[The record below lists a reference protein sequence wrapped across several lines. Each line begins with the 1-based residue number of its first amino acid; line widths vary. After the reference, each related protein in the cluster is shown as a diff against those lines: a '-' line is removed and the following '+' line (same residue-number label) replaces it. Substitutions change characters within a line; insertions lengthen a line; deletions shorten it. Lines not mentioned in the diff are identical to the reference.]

1 MAASDSV
8 HARGLTLIEVL
19 LAAVLLA
26 ALAGASVGIFCDAAK
41 ASQRQNKT
49 PEIGAAARLADRILE
64 EHSEALGKL
73 GVGASWRPPIEA
85 SDAEIVFTREPCE
98 GCPEGWARL
107 RIASGDIV
115 LTRFQKAGPRAEDLE

>member
-26 ALAGASVGIFCDAAK
+26 ALAGASVGIFRDAAQ
-41 ASQRQNKT
+41 ASQRESRT
-49 PEIGAAARLADRILE
+49 PEIGTTARLADKILD
-64 EHSEALGKL
+64 EHGEALGTL
-73 GVGASWRPPIEA
+73 GVGAEWRPPIEA
-85 SDAEIVFTREPCE
+85 EAAEIVFTLEPCE

-107 RIASGDIV
+107 RIAAGDIV
-115 LTRFQKAGPRAEDLE
+115 LTRFKKADPRLEGSE